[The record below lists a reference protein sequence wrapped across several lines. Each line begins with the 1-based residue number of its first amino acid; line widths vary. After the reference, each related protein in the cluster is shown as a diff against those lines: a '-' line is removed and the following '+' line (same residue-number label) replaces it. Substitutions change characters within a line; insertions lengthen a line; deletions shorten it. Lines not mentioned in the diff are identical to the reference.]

1 MESRF
6 WSEPTVIQA
15 ATGVASHRSTTSVC
29 PPPRKAMATSSLL
42 SPQYARAAHP
52 LPRRLFPLRPAV
64 ASPATAAEGLRL
76 RVRRAPPPAQAKF
89 GKFDA
94 ADAPTEA
101 EQPAALADVYG
112 AAEQTAVTEDDSC
125 LPPDLEGA
133 IWQSGKASADFVNS
147 GGMRGIA
154 ELLIPQLEFL
164 NEEGAQAE
172 VWALSRILLDT
183 LAQETGQIVKAIFPD
198 AGVAALLKYQWKD
211 AQFKCASLSDRK
223 PVDTDDGVVVMI
235 IPDHQMLEAVERIAT
250 QLADDPI
257 RPLIMWNP
265 RLVSGDVGVGYN
277 VRNLRRNFLSTFTT
291 VYSMRPLPTGAIFR
305 CYPEKWK
312 VFYDD
317 PNRPNRYLLAR
328 ESSSRPD
335 ATDIE
340 IIFGGGG
347 ASEQSEEEPSMMT
360 NVMAVFSSVSR
371 FMRVITK

>member
-1 MESRF
+1 
-6 WSEPTVIQA
+6 
-15 ATGVASHRSTTSVC
+15 
-29 PPPRKAMATSSLL
+29 MATSSLL
-42 SPQYARAAHP
+42 SPQYARPAPP
-52 LPRRLFPLRPAV
+52 LPLLRHLPPQPAV
-64 ASPATAAEGLRL
+64 ASPGTTDRLRLRL
-76 RVRRAPPPAQAKF
+76 RVRRAPAPAQAKF

-94 ADAPTEA
+94 ADAPAEA
-101 EQPAALADVYG
+101 EPAASTAEVDGG
-112 AAEQTAVTEDDSC
+112 AEKAAVTEDDSS
-125 LPPDLEGA
+125 LPSDLQGA

-183 LAQETGQIVKAIFPD
+183 LAQETGQKVKAIFPD

-223 PVDTDDGVVVMI
+223 PVDADDEVVVMI
-235 IPDHQMLEAVERIAT
+235 IPDHQMLESVELISS
-250 QLADDPI
+250 QLSDDPI

-360 NVMAVFSSVSR
+360 NVMAAFSSVSR
-371 FMRVITK
+371 FMRVISK

>member
-1 MESRF
+1 MGSRLR
-6 WSEPTVIQA
+6 SEATVIQA

-52 LPRRLFPLRPAV
+52 LPRRRLPLPPAV
-64 ASPATAAEGLRL
+64 ASPATAAERLRL

-101 EQPAALADVYG
+101 EPEAAPTGVDG
-112 AAEQTAVTEDDSC
+112 AAEQAVVAEDDSC
-125 LPPDLEGA
+125 LPSDLQGA

-360 NVMAVFSSVSR
+360 NVMAAFSSVSR